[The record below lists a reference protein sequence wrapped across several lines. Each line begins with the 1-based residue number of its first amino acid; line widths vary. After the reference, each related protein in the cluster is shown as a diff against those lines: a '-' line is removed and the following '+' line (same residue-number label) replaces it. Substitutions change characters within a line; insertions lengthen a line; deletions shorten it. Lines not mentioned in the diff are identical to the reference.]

1 MSHPAAAYRKS
12 FGCDPRR
19 IAALAYLVSG
29 LQRAWCDFCNPTS
42 PPEYMNKAGLFRL
55 PQHGI
60 EKVTQLLGCELVAFE
75 IGDDLSLPVQDDG
88 MESMCD
94 EAFVLPGI
102 HAELMTDFLD
112 LEDWAS

>member
-1 MSHPAAAYRKS
+1 
-12 FGCDPRR
+12 
-19 IAALAYLVSG
+19 
-29 LQRAWCDFCNPTS
+29 
-42 PPEYMNKAGLFRL
+42 MNKAGLFRL
-55 PQHGI
+55 AQHGI